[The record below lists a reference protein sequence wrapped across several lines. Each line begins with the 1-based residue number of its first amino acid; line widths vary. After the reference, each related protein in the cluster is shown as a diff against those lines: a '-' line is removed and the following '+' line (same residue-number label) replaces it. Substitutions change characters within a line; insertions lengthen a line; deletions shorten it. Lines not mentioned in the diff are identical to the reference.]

1 MRAIGL
7 HLRIT
12 DTLTAVARQAMA
24 LGLQTFQCF
33 LIHQQTKRQLVLTD
47 QEVIDFLQLRDQ
59 FTTLYVHGAYWI
71 NLCGQKSKQATKA
84 LLRELKL
91 AKRLAFTHYVLHS
104 GCAIGWPDR
113 MDGIDCLVRVLNT
126 ILKHEHEIKIVLENI
141 PHGGN
146 TIGGDLTDFK
156 QIREKLDHPEKVSFC
171 IDTAHAYAFGYD
183 IVTKQTDFITLLDK
197 TVGIDAIAL
206 IHLNDTQETLGLKR
220 DTHGIIGTGTIGSNA
235 LHRFVSNE
243 RLAHIP
249 LIMELP
255 PLADHEYLRILNMVR
270 YWQTVPVKTVP
281 LKKEKRYETNSY

>member
-7 HLRIT
+7 HLRIA
-12 DTLTAVARQAMA
+12 DTLTAVARQAIA
-24 LGLQTFQCF
+24 LGLQTFQYF
-33 LIHQQTKRQLVLTD
+33 LINQRTKRQIALTD
-47 QEVIDFLQLRDQ
+47 QEVTDFLQLRDQ

-71 NLCGQKSKQATKA
+71 NLCGQKSKQATKT

-91 AKRLAFTHYVLHS
+91 AKRLAFTHYVLHP

-146 TIGGDLTDFK
+146 TIGGDLTDFE

-206 IHLNDTQETLGLKR
+206 IHLNDTQETLGLRR
-220 DTHGIIGTGTIGSNA
+220 DTHGIIGTGNIGSDA
-235 LHRFVSNE
+235 LRCFVSDE
-243 RLAHIP
+243 RLALIP
-249 LIMELP
+249 LLMELP
-255 PLADHEYLRILNMVR
+255 PLADYEYAKVLDMVR
-270 YWQTVPVKTVP
+270 HWQT
-281 LKKEKRYETNSY
+281 LSIKKEKQYETNSY